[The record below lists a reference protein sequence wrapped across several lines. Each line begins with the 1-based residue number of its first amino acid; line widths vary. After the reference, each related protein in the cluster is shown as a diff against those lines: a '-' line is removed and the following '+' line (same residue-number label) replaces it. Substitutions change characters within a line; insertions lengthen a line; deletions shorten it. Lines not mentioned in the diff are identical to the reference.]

1 MPFVWRTTAVDFP
14 IGALLRLSCNPVT
27 EIPEHLL
34 KRSQAAKAKAG
45 GAEAP
50 ADAPASTPAVASA
63 PAAPVAKAA
72 APVAPAAPV
81 VKPDTPVVA
90 AYKARKKIPVWA
102 MLTLSILP
110 VWMFMYVRA
119 MVPPEVEASG
129 PLGDGAVVY
138 ATNCSGCHGG
148 GGEGVGSAYGFVNG
162 SVMKTFPHIED
173 QLRWVYLGTKSYQEA
188 GVQIYGNPEREGGAH
203 VTGASGGQMPGWK
216 GNLSDAEILAAVC
229 DVRYGLG
236 GGDEA
241 SEEFALWCSPES
253 EIYLALEEGGATF
266 ENVHE
271 VFAEKGVMEIGS
283 EPKAGS
289 PA

>member
-1 MPFVWRTTAVDFP
+1 M
-14 IGALLRLSCNPVT
+14 T

-34 KRSQAAKAKAG
+34 KRSQAAKAKATG
-45 GAEAP
+45 EPGP
-50 ADAPASTPAVASA
+50 ADAAAPAAASNAPAVAESAAPAAAAKAAPAKAA
-63 PAAPVAKAA
+63 PAAPPPPKPDPPYVAA
-72 APVAPAAPV
+72 A
-81 VKPDTPVVA
+81 KS
-90 AYKARKKIPVWA
+90 RKKIPYWA
-102 MLTLSILP
+102 MATLSLLP
-110 VWMFMYVRA
+110 IWMFMYARGLT
-119 MVPPEVEASG
+119 PKEQKVEG
-129 PLGDGAVVY
+129 PLGVGAALY
-138 ATNCSGCHGG
+138 TGQCSGCHGTAG
-148 GGEGVGSAYGFVNG
+148 EGGVGYAFAGGEVL
-162 SVMKTFPHIED
+162 KTFPHIED
-173 QLRWVYLGTKSYQEA
+173 QLRWVYLGTKRYQEA

-229 DVRYGLG
+229 DARYELA
-236 GGDEA
+236 GGDQE

>member
-1 MPFVWRTTAVDFP
+1 MDFP
-14 IGALLRLSCNPVT
+14 IGAVLRLSCNAVT

-34 KRSQAAKAKAG
+34 KRSKAAKAKAE

-63 PAAPVAKAA
+63 PAAPVARAA
-72 APVAPAAPV
+72 EPVAPAAPV

-102 MLTLSILP
+102 MLALSILP
-110 VWMFMYVRA
+110 VWVFMYARA
-119 MVPPEVEASG
+119 LVPPEVEASG
-129 PLGDGAVVY
+129 PMGDGAGVY

-148 GGEGVGSAYGFVNG
+148 GGEGVGSAYGFTG
-162 SVMKTFPHIED
+162 GKVMKTFPHIED
-173 QLRWVYLGTKSYQEA
+173 QLRWVYLGTKKYQEA
-188 GVQIYGNPEREGGAH
+188 GVKIYGDPNREGGAH

-229 DVRYGLG
+229 DVRYALG
-236 GGDEA
+236 GGSQE

-253 EIYLALEEGGATF
+253 EIYLALEDGSATF
-266 ENVHE
+266 ENLHE

-283 EPKAGS
+283 TPVEGS
-289 PA
+289 SAA